1 MSELFSLP
9 SEQITL
15 ESYKKIY
22 GNKDF
27 GGVAMP
33 SEDTKVLEFDQ
44 HQKSNKTLSIIC
56 ADLEPL
62 IKRIDAC
69 KNNSEKASTTKIG
82 EHMPFRYSMY
92 MIWTFD
98 GIDNKH
104 DVYRGEGYRKK
115 FCESYRE
122 HIIKIL
128 YFEKKKIRQNAGIV
142 WKDKNLPHFQK
153 SSKINKLTTKIIVK
167 LKTTAIIF
175 VNTGILH
182 IAHVT

>member
-62 IKRIDAC
+62 IKRIDAG

-92 MIWTFD
+92 MI
-98 GIDNKH
+98 
-104 DVYRGEGYRKK
+104 
-115 FCESYRE
+115 
-122 HIIKIL
+122 
-128 YFEKKKIRQNAGIV
+128 
-142 WKDKNLPHFQK
+142 
-153 SSKINKLTTKIIVK
+153 
-167 LKTTAIIF
+167 
-175 VNTGILH
+175 
-182 IAHVT
+182 